1 MLVLQIQ
8 HLCYY
13 CCHVIIIS
21 THEHINILVIEE
33 YKFQLW
39 VVMYINVINDVYI
52 DLPIR
57 LLAHVVKI
65 TLVVYY
71 ILCIDFFIV

>member
-1 MLVLQIQ
+1 MHISERIAPDCILLNVGIVKIQ

-39 VVMYINVINDVYI
+39 VVMYINVINDGT
-52 DLPIR
+52 L
-57 LLAHVVKI
+57 I
-65 TLVVYY
+65 TNTSIGSYWPML
-71 ILCIDFFIV
+71 

>member
-1 MLVLQIQ
+1 MF
-8 HLCYY
+8 
-13 CCHVIIIS
+13 CCHVIIIL

-65 TLVVYY
+65 TLGILYFVYRFLHR
-71 ILCIDFFIV
+71 IIEQV